1 MNYRHQQKIKSVK
14 TCQQQEF
21 ITIFLQS
28 TSYELPVSVVNQ
40 CHGVPS
46 LTLFLQAY
54 LGFSLFALTACQQLL
69 NTFISTKTI
78 TMTQIKPIIITTP
91 QMKLPLFVTTGS
103 GQQPQ
108 HLIKTQP
115 KSVQISQKSNM
126 GLKNCIRSKKRN

>member
-1 MNYRHQQKIKSVK
+1 M
-14 TCQQQEF
+14 
-21 ITIFLQS
+21 
-28 TSYELPVSVVNQ
+28 NQ

-54 LGFSLFALTACQQLL
+54 LGLSLFALTELTSQQLL

-103 GQQPQ
+103 G
-108 HLIKTQP
+108 
-115 KSVQISQKSNM
+115 
-126 GLKNCIRSKKRN
+126 